1 MNSLHVIDFWGPLI
15 LLMIST
21 LVGYVCILGI
31 NLLVTNFTGVGD
43 VEMFSMSR
51 LDVVLHG
58 VQLGTLLS
66 TQETGVSS
74 PSVASDKILQLFI
87 SL

>member
-31 NLLVTNFTGVGD
+31 NLLVTNFAGVGD
-43 VEMFSMSR
+43 VEMFSVSR
-51 LDVVLHG
+51 LDVVLHS
-58 VQLGTLLS
+58 VQLGALLS
-66 TQETGVSS
+66 TQEAGVS
-74 PSVASDKILQLFI
+74 PTRVASDKVLQLFI